1 MNEELSAEEIL
12 LKIDSIEPGQD
23 QALSIASTC
32 PSRMKKVNLYLEA
45 KHIPWKW
52 RETARCPY
60 TTALLQDAAVT
71 AADEASDMVERTR
84 EAVSKMPQQAFVAAQ
99 RAKSQ
104 LGRAAN
110 DADVRDQVLLGVAG
124 LAVAAALS
132 MAYQRR

>member
-1 MNEELSAEEIL
+1 
-12 LKIDSIEPGQD
+12 
-23 QALSIASTC
+23 
-32 PSRMKKVNLYLEA
+32 MKKVNLYLEA

-84 EAVSKMPQQAFVAAQ
+84 EA
-99 RAKSQ
+99 
-104 LGRAAN
+104 

-132 MAYQRR
+132 MAYQRRDDGLRT